1 MPLAVAS
8 REIKDSLRA
17 VTNNRGRLVAFPMGF
32 GRIAPQPGRGAFGHS
47 VEYNEPAAKDAEE
60 KTRAFLAAHLAGTS
74 PAVGNRR

>member
-60 KTRAFLAAHLAGTS
+60 KVNAFLAAHLGGAS
-74 PAVGNRR
+74 PGAPTAR